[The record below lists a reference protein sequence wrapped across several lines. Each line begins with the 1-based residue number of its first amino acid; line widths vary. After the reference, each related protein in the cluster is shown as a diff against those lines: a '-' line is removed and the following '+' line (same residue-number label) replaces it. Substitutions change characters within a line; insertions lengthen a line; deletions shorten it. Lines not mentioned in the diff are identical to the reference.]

1 MDHSC
6 QFNFRQIQKSNISA
20 FQSPGDNFDFLPTF
34 DFSMPGDLSLCQS
47 YTLSTQTSTPTIA
60 SINQLRVFSLKRVH
74 ISASQLLYSWLKG
87 MFFSAVPPL
96 CWPRRDWL
104 DWPAETF
111 NRYNCVWVC
120 SSQPSSILWLR
131 SSIFPC
137 LSICLTVPPSRIG
150 DLTSYVHY

>member
-74 ISASQLLYSWLKG
+74 ISASQNTLFMIKRDVFFQLFTRCVDLGGTGLTDLLRPSIAIIVCEFAHL
-87 MFFSAVPPL
+87 SL
-96 CWPRRDWL
+96 
-104 DWPAETF
+104 PASF
-111 NRYNCVWVC
+111 
-120 SSQPSSILWLR
+120 
-131 SSIFPC
+131 
-137 LSICLTVPPSRIG
+137 G
-150 DLTSYVHY
+150 

>member
-60 SINQLRVFSLKRVH
+60 SINQSRAFSLKRVH
-74 ISASQLLYSWLKG
+74 ISASQNTLFMIKRDVFFQLFTRCVDLGGTGLTDLLRPSIAIIVCEFAHL
-87 MFFSAVPPL
+87 SL
-96 CWPRRDWL
+96 
-104 DWPAETF
+104 PASF
-111 NRYNCVWVC
+111 
-120 SSQPSSILWLR
+120 
-131 SSIFPC
+131 
-137 LSICLTVPPSRIG
+137 G
-150 DLTSYVHY
+150 